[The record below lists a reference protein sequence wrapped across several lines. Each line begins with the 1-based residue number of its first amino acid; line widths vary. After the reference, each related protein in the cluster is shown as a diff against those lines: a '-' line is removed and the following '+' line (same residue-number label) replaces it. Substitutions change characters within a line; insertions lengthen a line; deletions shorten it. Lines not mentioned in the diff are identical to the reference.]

1 MNKVLQ
7 RIICLVMIVAMFS
20 VSFCACAK
28 SSFSDIKQGSW
39 YRPAVEYA
47 RDMRYMKGTGGN
59 NFEPETKVTRA
70 MLATILYRMSGST
83 KIYFSSSFKDNRI
96 GQWYFN
102 GIEYCYRNGIVVGYG
117 NGKFGVDDPLLRE
130 DMMAMFYRYAIK
142 MGYANA
148 TATSK
153 NLLASYADYHKV
165 SSYAK
170 NSINWC
176 LSSGVV
182 DGVSYDKI
190 SPDTTATRAQ
200 LAQVLMNFDERVLQ
214 RNVSSYRVN
223 SSNPYGIAAQ
233 NIRLHQKQF
242 SFRLSGL
249 PDKSALQLRVQYKVG
264 GEVYKNETLQIDSAL
279 KFNYEGN
286 ADCLFTSADVNM
298 GRRMD
303 ASAVITVLEQ
313 GRAVYAKSVYFGE
326 FFQNASNGTP
336 LYYKGQASMD
346 CRILL
351 YHEFTETVPT
361 ETKYS
366 VVSTPKRFEE
376 NICYLLN
383 HGYTIIPLEALIEF
397 QNNTRALPQK
407 SVVLT
412 FDDGYTSNY
421 SLIFPILK
429 KYNIPATIFV
439 TVSTMNNN
447 YGKMTWDQMREMEQS
462 GLVNIQ
468 SHSWLH
474 VDHSALSQQQ
484 VHEYISSSFDLL
496 EEKLGKRSPRLF
508 AYPHGAYTEATIKI
522 VKGYNVPLQVT
533 TEWRALDM
541 KRLDLLRLPRINVS
555 YDADIVSLLRVSK

>member
-1 MNKVLQ
+1 MNKIMQ
-7 RIICLVMIVAMFS
+7 RAICSLMIITMFS
-20 VSFCACAK
+20 SSLCACAK
-28 SSFSDIKQGSW
+28 SGFADIKQGSW

-47 RDMRYMKGTGGN
+47 HDMRYMKGTGGN
-59 NFEPETKVTRA
+59 NFEPETKVSRA

-153 NLLASYADYHKV
+153 NLLSSYADHHKV

-176 LSSGVV
+176 LSAGVV

-249 PDKSALQLRVQYKVG
+249 PGKSDLQLHVQYRVDNK
-264 GEVYKNETLQIDSAL
+264 VYKNETLKVGSDH
-279 KFNYEGN
+279 KFNYNGN
-286 ADCLFTSADVNM
+286 ANCLFSSADVNM
-298 GRRMD
+298 GRKMD

-313 GRAVYAKSVYFGE
+313 GKTVYSKSVYFGK
-326 FFQNASNGTP
+326 FFQNASNATP
-336 LYYKGQASMD
+336 LYYKGQVSMD

-351 YHEFTETVPT
+351 YHEFTETVPDAT
-361 ETKYS
+361 RYG
-366 VVSTPKRFEE
+366 VISTPKRFEE

-383 HGYTIIPLEALIEF
+383 QGYTVIPLEALVEF

-407 SVVLT
+407 SVILT

-429 KYNIPATIFV
+429 KYNVPATIFV
-439 TVSTMNNN
+439 TVSTMDSF
-447 YGKMTWDQMREMEQS
+447 GKMTWNQMREMEQS

-468 SHSWLH
+468 SHSWMH
-474 VDHSALSQQQ
+474 VDHSSISHQK
-484 VHEYISSSFDLL
+484 VCEYISASYNLL

-508 AYPHGAYTEATIKI
+508 AYPHGMYTADTINI
-522 VKGYNVPLQVT
+522 IKGYNVPLQVT

-541 KRLDLLRLPRINVS
+541 KRLELSRLPRINVS
-555 YDADIVSLLRVSK
+555 YDSDMAFLLRVSK